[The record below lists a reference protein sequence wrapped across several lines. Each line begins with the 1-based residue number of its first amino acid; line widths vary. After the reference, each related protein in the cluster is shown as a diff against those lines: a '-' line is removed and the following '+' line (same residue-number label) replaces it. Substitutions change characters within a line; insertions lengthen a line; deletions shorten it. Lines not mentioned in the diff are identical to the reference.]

1 MTKKSHMFSDV
12 YVFEPPKPV
21 RKSYYKC
28 DKVFHLDDL
37 LELYTVYDTYA
48 IVLISGKRTDFYEYS
63 KNDTKLLKS
72 VSIELQSQ
80 SKKGGS
86 SSARYGRIIASKHDA
101 YIKYMSELMF
111 KIYVTDNVFQHIG
124 LILAGPT
131 MVKDQIQLEPLFL
144 QHFQKYLL
152 NVITT
157 PEITDGTIN
166 MVTDILTEQI
176 YGTSVDNKII
186 EYFEKIINDDKSIDL
201 IVFGKEY
208 VLNELENNS
217 LAEIFVNMNFIE
229 MIDEKLLDKVK
240 VNVIQNKTFV
250 QKYSEIVGLRYYATN
265 FEEMK
270 DDEI

>member
-1 MTKKSHMFSDV
+1 MFSDV
-12 YVFEPPKPV
+12 YVFEPPKPI

-63 KNDTKLLKS
+63 KNDVKLIKS
-72 VSIELQSQ
+72 VSVELQSQ

-86 SSARYGRIIASKHDA
+86 SSARYCRIVASKHDA

-111 KIYVTDNVFQHIG
+111 NFYVKDNVFQHIG

-157 PEITDGTIN
+157 PEITDNTIN
-166 MVTDILTEQI
+166 IVTDIMTEQI

-186 EYFEKIINDDKSIDL
+186 DKFEQIINDEKQIDL

-208 VLNELENNS
+208 VLTELENNN
-217 LAEIFVNMNFIE
+217 LAEIYVDDNFVE
-229 MIDEKLLDKVK
+229 VIDIKLLNNVK
-240 VNVIQNKTFV
+240 VNIIQNKTFIK
-250 QKYSEIVGLRYYATN
+250 KYGEIVGLKYYALN
-265 FEEMK
+265 FEEMN
-270 DDEI
+270 DNDI